1 MSKLIYA
8 ASKAGLQALIDKS
21 AEDKLKVDSALAFTE
36 DGYFYTHGKYF
47 KIPTVGN
54 HTYTPSYSG
63 TTVTLT
69 DYAGDKIT
77 FNRGAH
83 DIKTTGPIT
92 GTLSNGAITIA
103 HADSGVTAT
112 ADLGSSTAESIAFPK
127 LSVDAKG
134 HITAIASVSA
144 TIDRVRTTARAVNA
158 DHFITFGT
166 SSATSTA
173 ELYTDPQL
181 KYNPSTNILTAG
193 TYVGSLSNSL
203 KISLNGATTEF
214 NNSAAETVSF
224 YAPSGKGSQHQIL
237 QANASGIPA

>member
-54 HTYTPSYSG
+54 HTYTPSYSNN
-63 TTVTLT
+63 TVTLT
-69 DYAGDKIT
+69 DYAGDTIT
-77 FNRGAH
+77 FDRGAH

-92 GTLSNGAITIA
+92 GSLVNGAITIA
-103 HADSGVTAT
+103 HANSGVTAT
-112 ADLGSSTAESIAFPK
+112 AALGSSTAESIAFPK
-127 LSVDAKG
+127 LSVDVRG
-134 HITAIASVSA
+134 HITAIESVSA
-144 TIDRVRTTARAVNA
+144 TINRVRTTASAVNA

-166 SSATSTA
+166 SNADSTD
-173 ELYTDPQL
+173 ELYTDAQL
-181 KYNPSTNILTAG
+181 KYNPSTNTLTAG
-193 TYVGSLSNSL
+193 TYIGSLNNSL

-214 NNSAAETVSF
+214 NNSAARTVSF
-224 YAPSGKGSQHQIL
+224 YAPGGKGTQHQIL

>member
-63 TTVTLT
+63 ASVTLT
-69 DYAGDKIT
+69 DYTGDTIT
-77 FNRGAH
+77 FDRGAH

-103 HADSGVTAT
+103 HANSGVTAIT
-112 ADLGSSTAESIAFPK
+112 NLGSSTAASIAFPK
-127 LSVDAKG
+127 LSVDARG
-134 HITAIASVSA
+134 HVTAIESVSA
-144 TIDRVRTTARAVNA
+144 TINRVRTTARAVNA

-166 SSATSTA
+166 SSGDTTD
-173 ELYTDPQL
+173 ELYTDVHL
-181 KYNPSTNILTAG
+181 KYNPSTNTLTAG
-193 TYVGSLSNSL
+193 TYIGSLSNSL

-214 NNSAAETVSF
+214 NNSAARTVSF
-224 YAPSGKGSQHQIL
+224 YAPSGKGTQYQIL

>member
-63 TTVTLT
+63 ASVTLT

-77 FNRGAH
+77 FDRGAH

-92 GTLSNGAITIA
+92 GSLVNGVITIA

-112 ADLGSSTAESIAFPK
+112 TSLGSSSTASITFPK
-127 LSVDAKG
+127 LSVDVKG
-134 HITAIASVSA
+134 HITAIESVSA
-144 TIDRVRTTARAVNA
+144 TINRVKTTARAVNA

-166 SSATSTA
+166 TSDTSTA
-173 ELYTDPQL
+173 ELYTDLHL

-193 TYVGSLSNSL
+193 TYVGSLNNSL
-203 KISLNGATTEF
+203 KISLNGVNTEF
-214 NNSAAETVSF
+214 NNSVARTVSF

>member
-54 HTYTPSYSG
+54 HTYTSSYSG

-69 DYAGDKIT
+69 DYTGDTIT
-77 FNRGAH
+77 FDRGAH

-92 GTLSNGAITIA
+92 GTLSDGAITIA
-103 HADSGVTAT
+103 HDKSGAKAT
-112 ADLGSSTAESIAFPK
+112 TNLGSSTAASISFPK
-127 LSVDAKG
+127 LSVDVRG
-134 HITAIASVSA
+134 HVTAIASVSA
-144 TIDRVRTTARAVNA
+144 TINRVKTTARAVDA
-158 DHFITFGT
+158 EHFITFGT
-166 SSATSTA
+166 TSATSTA
-173 ELYTDPQL
+173 ELYTNSQL
-181 KYNPSTNILTAG
+181 KYNPYTNTLTAG
-193 TYVGSLSNSL
+193 TYIGSLNNSL

-214 NNSAAETVSF
+214 NNSAARTVSF
-224 YAPSGKGSQHQIL
+224 YAPSGKGTQYQIL
-237 QANASGIPA
+237 QANSSGVPA